1 MERVGE
7 AADLSVVDGGTTVD
21 RDFPIAS
28 RENADLKCA
37 LRIRLRREIGG
48 SGGIA
53 VAACVPGELCE
64 KRVDVGFGERAA
76 KVRCRPLIEGGS
88 GELRAVLLDIDAR
101 ETEGCRRTAAACGRQ
116 TAFEGVLLYLFGRM
130 HIGLRQIRRRKGCA
144 RQEKR
149 SSEGHSKS
157 KARVFFF
164 YLQRKDSFSQRFN
177 EERIR
182 AIKGASPEF
191 RGRVLRQSGRIRA
204 SVRGWD
210 AVSQRHRPPVRSPYQ
225 SAARHPARARRE
237 VRPADLRRGW

>member
-76 KVRCRPLIEGGS
+76 KVRCRPFIERGN
-88 GELRAVLLDIDAR
+88 GEPRAVLLDIDAR
-101 ETEGCRRTAAACGRQ
+101 ETEGCRRTAAACVMR
-116 TAFEGVLLYLFGRM
+116 
-130 HIGLRQIRRRKGCA
+130 
-144 RQEKR
+144 
-149 SSEGHSKS
+149 
-157 KARVFFF
+157 
-164 YLQRKDSFSQRFN
+164 
-177 EERIR
+177 
-182 AIKGASPEF
+182 
-191 RGRVLRQSGRIRA
+191 
-204 SVRGWD
+204 
-210 AVSQRHRPPVRSPYQ
+210 
-225 SAARHPARARRE
+225 
-237 VRPADLRRGW
+237 